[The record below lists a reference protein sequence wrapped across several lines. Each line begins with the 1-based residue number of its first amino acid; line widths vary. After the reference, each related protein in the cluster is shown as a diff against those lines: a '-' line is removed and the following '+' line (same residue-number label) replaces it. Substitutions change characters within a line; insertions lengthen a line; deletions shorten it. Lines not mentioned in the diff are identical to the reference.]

1 MLQSLKLNGRQRPQ
15 YLQLLIAD
23 IAIAAITPLIALGL
37 RFDDWQTVVRYGP
50 VVAVLAGL
58 FMGTKLITL
67 HAFGLYRHY
76 WRYASINEVTELTL
90 ATLNAIF
97 WQSVILYALYQSP
110 QNWFESIPRSLPL
123 LDGILWFL
131 LIGALRFRLR
141 TRPAIAKTP
150 DQLATTKGE
159 GQNFQRCLI
168 IGAGSAG
175 SDLVRT
181 LQRDGQGLEVV
192 GFVDDDPHKQNLTI
206 HRVPVLGNSTAL
218 PGITRDYL
226 IDLVIIAI
234 PSAGGDRLRE
244 LMDACRACGVA
255 AKTLP
260 SLGELLQSQAKA
272 QTREIQLEDL
282 LRREPIQTDLQGV
295 RHLLAG
301 KRVLVTGAGG
311 SIGSELCRQIWQ
323 MQPSDLIV
331 LGKGENSLFGISQ
344 ELERRTQAAS
354 QGTTPNIH
362 AFIADIR
369 NRERLELLF
378 RQYQPEVIFH
388 AAAHKHVPLMELHP
402 VEAITSNVLGTQN
415 LVHLAQAY
423 GVTQFV
429 MISTDK
435 AVNPTS
441 IMGAS
446 KRLAEMLVLQA
457 AKTTRQPYLAVRF
470 GNVLGSRGSVVP
482 TFRQQIA
489 AGGPVTITHPEVR
502 RYFMTIPEAVQ
513 LVLQASVQGNGGE
526 VFMFDMGKPVKI
538 IDLAR
543 DLIALSGYRVGT
555 DIEITCTG
563 LRPGEKLYE
572 ELFIP
577 GEEYERTAHSK
588 IIRVGNA
595 SRQLPP
601 NLTTLVNQLAYAAQ
615 TNNFEQLRRL
625 LLQTVAGYHPSP
637 HNDHAPI
644 KQLPAFSPSP
654 FPKTLDAA

>member
-1 MLQSLKLNGRQRPQ
+1 
-15 YLQLLIAD
+15 
-23 IAIAAITPLIALGL
+23 
-37 RFDDWQTVVRYGP
+37 
-50 VVAVLAGL
+50 
-58 FMGTKLITL
+58 
-67 HAFGLYRHY
+67 
-76 WRYASINEVTELTL
+76 
-90 ATLNAIF
+90 
-97 WQSVILYALYQSP
+97 
-110 QNWFESIPRSLPL
+110 
-123 LDGILWFL
+123 
-131 LIGALRFRLR
+131 
-141 TRPAIAKTP
+141 
-150 DQLATTKGE
+150 
-159 GQNFQRCLI
+159 
-168 IGAGSAG
+168 
-175 SDLVRT
+175 
-181 LQRDGQGLEVV
+181 
-192 GFVDDDPHKQNLTI
+192 
-206 HRVPVLGNSTAL
+206 
-218 PGITRDYL
+218 
-226 IDLVIIAI
+226 
-234 PSAGGDRLRE
+234 
-244 LMDACRACGVA
+244 
-255 AKTLP
+255 
-260 SLGELLQSQAKA
+260 
-272 QTREIQLEDL
+272 
-282 LRREPIQTDLQGV
+282 
-295 RHLLAG
+295 
-301 KRVLVTGAGG
+301 
-311 SIGSELCRQIWQ
+311 
-323 MQPSDLIV
+323 
-331 LGKGENSLFGISQ
+331 
-344 ELERRTQAAS
+344 
-354 QGTTPNIH
+354 
-362 AFIADIR
+362 
-369 NRERLELLF
+369 
-378 RQYQPEVIFH
+378 
-388 AAAHKHVPLMELHP
+388 MELHP

-423 GVTQFV
+423 GVQQFV

-577 GEEYERTAHSK
+577 GEEYERTTHSK

-637 HNDHAPI
+637 HNDHVPI
-644 KQLPAFSPSP
+644 KQSPAFSPSP